1 MIFSTESYL
10 ILIFKL
16 FLPIKTQI
24 LTKQL
29 KNYVVD
35 LESLSED
42 SGAVQ

>member
-1 MIFSTESYL
+1 MIFSAESYL

-29 KNYVVD
+29 RNYVVY
-35 LESLSED
+35 LEALSED
-42 SGAVQ
+42 SDAVQ